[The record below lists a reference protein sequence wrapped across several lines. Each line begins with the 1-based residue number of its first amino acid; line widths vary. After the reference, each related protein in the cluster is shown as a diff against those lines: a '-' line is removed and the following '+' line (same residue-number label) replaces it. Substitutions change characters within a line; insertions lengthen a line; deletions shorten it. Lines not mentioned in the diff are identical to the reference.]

1 MKTIVTSNWRLL
13 LRALCTTALLAQ
25 ESMSRK
31 LTAAGAL
38 AALLTLLGWGLPSS
52 AQGAVV
58 FSDNFNSYS
67 PQLNWVPPANW
78 TAPGPGTVDLIG
90 AGTVFDFFPGN
101 GHYVDLD
108 GTNGLPGTLQTIQS
122 FGPGAYTLSFDLGG
136 NARGDVDKTTVITLG
151 NFTASLTLA
160 SGAPLLLQ
168 TFSFTT
174 TGGQLAFR
182 DLPGGNQ
189 DIGNIL
195 DNVTLSTSVVPE
207 PSPWSMIAVGG
218 VGLLGIMHR
227 KKRRTA

>member
-1 MKTIVTSNWRLL
+1 V
-13 LRALCTTALLAQ
+13 A
-25 ESMSRK
+25 
-31 LTAAGAL
+31 
-38 AALLTLLGWGLPSS
+38 
-52 AQGAVV
+52 

-90 AGTVFDFFPGN
+90 AGTPYDFFPGN
-101 GHYVDLD
+101 GLYVDLD

-136 NARGDVDKTTVITLG
+136 NARENVNKTTVITLG

-160 SGAPLLLQ
+160 EGAPLQLH

-174 TGGQLAFR
+174 TGGLLAFS

-189 DIGNIL
+189 TMGNIL

-218 VGLLGIMHR
+218 IGLLGIMHR

>member
-13 LRALCTTALLAQ
+13 LRALCTTALL
-25 ESMSRK
+25 
-31 LTAAGAL
+31 
-38 AALLTLLGWGLPSS
+38 TLLGWGLTSS
-52 AQGAVV
+52 AQGDLV

-90 AGTVFDFFPGN
+90 AGTPYDFFPGN
-101 GHYVDLD
+101 GLYVDLD
-108 GTNGLPGTLQTIQS
+108 GSNHLPGTLQTIQS
-122 FGPGAYTLSFDLGG
+122 FGPGTYTLSFDLGG

-151 NFTASLTLA
+151 NFTTSLTLA
-160 SGAPLLLQ
+160 SGAPLQLQ

-174 TGGQLAFR
+174 TGGLLSFS

-189 DIGNIL
+189 NIGNIL